1 MAHLADRTTADWIDL
16 PARLLVS
23 LLFLISAWTKLTET
37 AVLQSYMHAYGVP
50 GILVWPAAAWELGA
64 GTLFFVGYGIRPVS
78 VLLAGWCMLTAV
90 IFHTAFGELDALMNF
105 FKNGTMA
112 GAFLLIA
119 RAHPSAFSVDG
130 YLARR
135 TAR

>member
-50 GILVWPAAAWELGA
+50 GILSGLRPPGSWGRHAVFCG
-64 GTLFFVGYGIRPVS
+64 FGIRPVW

>member
-1 MAHLADRTTADWIDL
+1 MTRLVDQMTGGWIDL

-23 LLFLISAWTKLTET
+23 LLFLVSAWTKLAET
-37 AVLQSYMHAYGVP
+37 SVLQGYMHALGVP
-50 GILVWPAAAWELGA
+50 VALVWPAAAWELGA
-64 GTLFFVGYGIRPVS
+64 GVLFLVGGIRPVS
-78 VLLAGWCMLTAV
+78 VLLAGWCILTAV
-90 IFHTAFGELDALMNF
+90 IFHTAVGELDALTNF
-105 FKNGTMA
+105 FKNCTIA

-119 RAHPSAFSVDG
+119 RTHPSVFSVDV

>member
-50 GILVWPAAAWELGA
+50 GILVWPAAAWSSGQARCFLW
-64 GTLFFVGYGIRPVS
+64 V
-78 VLLAGWCMLTAV
+78 TAS
-90 IFHTAFGELDALMNF
+90 GRYRYCSP
-105 FKNGTMA
+105 A
-112 GAFLLIA
+112 GAC
-119 RAHPSAFSVDG
+119 
-130 YLARR
+130 
-135 TAR
+135 